1 MVETIFKFAT
11 VVADAVVKGI
21 EYNQLKQYCLDCVN
35 ELRKAATEIQRLNN
49 VCDKYSN
56 QVKYLKDKVE
66 QLENKGDR

>member
-21 EYNQLKQYCLDCVN
+21 EYNQLKQYCLDCVS

-49 VCDKYSN
+49 ICEKYSS
-56 QVKYLKDKVE
+56 QVKYLTDKVE